1 MSKLS
6 LCSGIGGL
14 DLAAHMA
21 GIETTAFCEIE
32 KYPVEVLKLRFPGKP
47 IINDI
52 REVDGREF
60 RGIDVISGGFPCQPH
75 SVAGKRKG
83 SLDERHLFPEMAR
96 IVSEAQ
102 PEWFVGENVRGIFS
116 SKDDGGCSGG
126 VLADSIYRLS
136 ALGYAVGWCCYG
148 SVDVGAPHRRDR
160 IFILAN
166 RDPGKVKK
174 VIEIVRGSLTPW
186 QGDCWPTPV
195 SSDGTVGS
203 II

>member
-1 MSKLS
+1 MNHLS

-75 SVAGKRKG
+75 SVAG
-83 SLDERHLFPEMAR
+83 
-96 IVSEAQ
+96 I
-102 PEWFVGENVRGIFS
+102 N
-116 SKDDGGCSGG
+116 
-126 VLADSIYRLS
+126 RL
-136 ALGYAVGWCCYG
+136 L
-148 SVDVGAPHRRDR
+148 
-160 IFILAN
+160 
-166 RDPGKVKK
+166 
-174 VIEIVRGSLTPW
+174 
-186 QGDCWPTPV
+186 
-195 SSDGTVGS
+195 
-203 II
+203 